1 MHVEFFLSLFTTVFT
16 ETCEIGTFENSE
28 ILVESVFGQYSFANA
43 KKWKYSFLFS
53 GESSQRFN
61 RKHIYSL
68 YNCVICG
75 EHNHDNIVCLP
86 LYVFYMYCNH
96 FEEKF
101 HQHLSVINVPPKNIC
116 CIIGNSGANDRNT
129 FLDKLDKEVQIDYA
143 GSYKNNVPRIYPAY
157 NTPEFVNL
165 VSKYKIIITMENSK
179 EDMYI
184 TEKITHGFIAGNI
197 PVYWGSDNIHDYF
210 NKDRFINV
218 ENMSDS
224 CINYTINRI
233 TPFRIE
239 NAQRQRYLSLIY
251 ANKVGVLNEKRCKSI
266 LNDEDEYLN
275 MVNSPIIVDE
285 NIIRSINNIAI
296 DIRKCIGLLG
306 STVLSKKY

>member
-1 MHVEFFLSLFTTVFT
+1 MKIFFNGFWDGFIDKTDPMHVDFFLKLFTTVFT

-28 ILVESVFGQYSFANA
+28 ILVESVFGQYGCENA

-53 GESSQRFN
+53 GESSQRYN

-68 YNCVICG
+68 YDCVICG

-86 LYVFYMYCNH
+86 LYVVYMYCNH
-96 FEEKF
+96 FEEKL

-218 ENMSDS
+218 ENMSDD
-224 CINYTINRI
+224 CIHYTINRI
-233 TPFRIE
+233 
-239 NAQRQRYLSLIY
+239 
-251 ANKVGVLNEKRCKSI
+251 KSI

>member
-1 MHVEFFLSLFTTVFT
+1 MKICFNGFWDGFIDKTDPMHVEFFLSLFTTVFT

-233 TPFRIE
+233 
-239 NAQRQRYLSLIY
+239 
-251 ANKVGVLNEKRCKSI
+251 KSI